1 MLSRLNRM
9 MRSEGGFTLVE
20 LLIVVII
27 VGILAGVGI
36 PMYQGA
42 TERAKASEAVSAL
55 GTIKSALRTY
65 YAQYGTYVDATN
77 FTDMAK
83 VTNGSILDVT
93 DTDLGGRYFDSDSY
107 RFDGAP
113 TATTFDIVAIGDSSG
128 APSEAEVEGVIRRI
142 DETGEI
148 FKTML

>member
-1 MLSRLNRM
+1 MLSRMSRM

-55 GTIKSALRTY
+55 GTIKSAMRTY
-65 YAQYGTYVDATN
+65 YAQYGTYVNAS
-77 FTDMAK
+77 FTDMVK
-83 VTNGSILDVT
+83 VTNGSVLDVT
-93 DTDLGGRYFDSDSY
+93 DTDLEGKYFDGDSY

-113 TATTFDIVAIGDSSG
+113 TATTFDIAAIGDSSG
-128 APSEAEVEGVIRRI
+128 ATSAADVAGVIRRI
-142 DETGEI
+142 DETGTI
-148 FKTML
+148 VKTLL